1 MESRD
6 ELNATMKHLSWQ
18 PIMCCKIFPTP
29 RNIKRPNYQTLSIP
43 ALVNGLK
50 GVVVAIYGVNHDDR
64 EETAKEFHE
73 AMKMTNV
80 ESIDDDRCVHKQIKG
95 RLQRL

>member
-18 PIMCCKIFPTP
+18 PIMSCKIFPTP

-80 ESIDDDRCVHKQIKG
+80 ESIDDDRCVHK
-95 RLQRL
+95 